1 VSELNDRRARK
12 KAQTREAVRTVAQR
26 LFAERG
32 FEAVTIA
39 DVAREADVAVQTV
52 FNHFATKEDLF
63 FDGHAPWVQGPAEA
77 VRSREP
83 GVAALSALRA
93 YYVNL
98 VEVRIGSLAKPERR
112 AFVETLEACE
122 LLRAKERELLTEC
135 ERELAAALLEASE
148 DCTQQ
153 IPADP
158 RTAARL
164 TAAIWTSTAR
174 VLVVD
179 RRPRVADGVDPAV
192 AASEFREL
200 ADWTLRQLDHALGPV
215 GAWDRDP
222 DPDTGRPQGI
232 PVSAG

>member
-39 DVAREADVAVQTV
+39 EVAGEADVAVQTV

-63 FDGHAPWVQGPAEA
+63 FDGRAPWVEGPAEA

-83 GVAALSALRA
+83 GVTALTALRT
-93 YYVNL
+93 YILKL
-98 VEVRIGSLAKPERR
+98 VELRIGSLAEPERC

-122 LLRAKERELLTEC
+122 LLRAKERELLTES

-148 DCTQQ
+148 DSSRQ

-164 TAAIWTSTAR
+164 TAAIWMSTVR
-174 VLVVD
+174 VLIVD
-179 RRPRVADGVDPAV
+179 GRPRVADGVDPAV
-192 AASEFREL
+192 AASELREL
-200 ADWTLRQLDHALGPV
+200 ADWTLRQLEHALGPV
-215 GAWDRDP
+215 GASDRHP
-222 DPDTGRPQGI
+222 HSDTSRPRESAL
-232 PVSAG
+232 SAG